1 MKINNNPQAI
11 MQEQKYKAKQAEI
24 DALAPKFQDVLA
36 KKDKEALQEVAQD
49 FEELFVTMVLKTMRA
64 SVPKSDFTKSSH
76 ELELYEGMLDE
87 AYAKNIAEKGTFGV
101 ADMIMKSFEP
111 YLDKQKE
118 ATSSS
123 FDSKI

>member
-1 MKINNNPQAI
+1 MKINNNPQQVL
-11 MQEQKYKAKQAEI
+11 QEQKFKAKQSEI
-24 DALAPKFQDVLA
+24 DALAPKFKEVLES
-36 KKDKEALQEVAQD
+36 KDKKALEEVAKD

-87 AYAKNIAEKGTFGV
+87 AYAKNIAEKGSFGV

-111 YLDKQKE
+111 YLDKE
-118 ATSSS
+118 NSSV
-123 FDSKI
+123 DLKA